1 MSIQL
6 CDLFIQFFYFL
17 DLSNRDDDYGTRES
31 KMLTSMFTESPRS
44 KSNRRK
50 ASLRAKEAKL
60 FLDGEKNGRKNSST
74 LSNSLS
80 RDFQNEV
87 FVEKKPRRGSTIN
100 SPVLYQSKRL
110 SLIINNSNRIE
121 MEEREEN
128 IDEEVKEI
136 KKELQLRKSR
146 KEEKERQNEIQ
157 DDSVIKMIKEKA
169 NVSFDE
175 IISEEKKFKYKH
187 PSMNGFNNVSRRK
200 SNPISFPNIKSS
212 NPVVVVT
219 PSK

>member
-1 MSIQL
+1 M
-6 CDLFIQFFYFL
+6 
-17 DLSNRDDDYGTRES
+17 SNRDDDYGTRES
-31 KMLTSMFTESPRS
+31 KMLTSMFIESPRS

-50 ASLRAKEAKL
+50 ASLRAKEARI

-87 FVEKKPRRGSTIN
+87 FVEKKPRRGSTQN
-100 SPVLYQSKRL
+100 APVLCQSKRL
-110 SLIINNSNRIE
+110 SLIINNSDRIE

-128 IDEEVKEI
+128 IDEEVKKI

-146 KEEKERQNEIQ
+146 KEEKERQNQIPEEN
-157 DDSVIKMIKEKA
+157 VTETKKEKA
-169 NVSFDE
+169 SVSFGDQSIDE
-175 IISEEKKFKYKH
+175 TISDEKKFKYKH

-200 SNPISFPNIKSS
+200 SNPILFPNIKSS
-212 NPVVVVT
+212 NTTIVT

>member
-1 MSIQL
+1 MV
-6 CDLFIQFFYFL
+6 
-17 DLSNRDDDYGTRES
+17 
-31 KMLTSMFTESPRS
+31 TSMFIESPRS

-87 FVEKKPRRGSTIN
+87 FVEKKPRRGSTLN
-100 SPVLYQSKRL
+100 SPVLCQSKGL
-110 SLIINNSNRIE
+110 SLIINNSDRIE

-128 IDEEVKEI
+128 IDEEVKKI

-157 DDSVIKMIKEKA
+157 DENVTEMKKEKA
-169 NVSFDE
+169 NVSFEDHSIDE
-175 IISEEKKFKYKH
+175 IISEEKKLKYKH

-200 SNPISFPNIKSS
+200 SNPILFPNIKSS
-212 NPVVVVT
+212 NPTTVT
-219 PSK
+219 QSK

>member
-1 MSIQL
+1 MR
-6 CDLFIQFFYFL
+6 CFFL

-31 KMLTSMFTESPRS
+31 KMLTSMFIESPRS

-60 FLDGEKNGRKNSST
+60 FLDDEKNGRKNSST

-87 FVEKKPRRGSTIN
+87 FVEKKPRRGSTQN
-100 SPVLYQSKRL
+100 SPSLCQSNRL
-110 SLIINNSNRIE
+110 SLIVNNGDRIE

-128 IDEEVKEI
+128 IDEEVKKM

-146 KEEKERQNEIQ
+146 KEEKERQNE
-157 DDSVIKMIKEKA
+157 VPEENVTEIKKEKA
-169 NVSFDE
+169 NVCFGDISIDE

-200 SNPISFPNIKSS
+200 SNPILFPNIKSS
-212 NPVVVVT
+212 NPVVVT